1 MDYYAR
7 VKTENK
13 LILNQKFTTPVTFTN
28 PSGETQVVKCFYV
41 DVGMDVNVNTGMPV
55 RARKIAL
62 SAHIEDFT
70 IGNPADT
77 VGTWRALLT
86 NNVGDAREGIVDD
99 PVADKTLGMITMVIK
114 NLKKLG
120 S

>member
-7 VKTENK
+7 VKEANK
-13 LILNQKFTTPVTFTN
+13 QILNKKFTTTVTFTS
-28 PSGETQVVKCFYV
+28 PYGETQVVKCFYI
-41 DVGMDVNVNTGMPV
+41 DVGMDVNMNTGMPM
-55 RARKIAL
+55 RARKVAL

-86 NNVGDAREGIVDD
+86 NNVGEEREGIVDD
-99 PVADKTLGMITMVIK
+99 PVADKTLGMITMVVK